1 MTLDFER
8 SRKGLNE
15 EISEPRL
22 IERKERQNNDILR
35 LEDDKWPL
43 WSKKKGKKLW
53 SFEDNCTK
61 LEGHFE
67 MISKFR
73 F

>member
-8 SRKGLNE
+8 SKKGLNE

-35 LEDDKWPL
+35 LEDDK
-43 WSKKKGKKLW
+43 
-53 SFEDNCTK
+53 
-61 LEGHFE
+61 
-67 MISKFR
+67 
-73 F
+73 